1 MAGVAVGLAL
11 GAGGV
16 VGGAFHTGVL
26 AALDEA
32 TGWDARDAELIVGTS
47 AGSIMGAI
55 LRAGLSPADQF
66 AHAVDR
72 PLSHEGRIIAARLTG
87 MTDLP
92 PRPRGGWVARPAS
105 PPMVAASLR
114 SPWPPRPGKALA
126 GMLPP
131 GTISTEPI
139 GARIRALFD
148 GARWPDDPLWV
159 CAVRMGDGRR
169 IVFGRDVDDADVGTA
184 VEASS
189 AVPGFLTP
197 VRHGDNTYVDGG
209 AHSPSNADLLAGLG
223 FDLVVVVSAM
233 SATWRAGWR
242 ALRPSPTVGNRVIA
256 GMTLD
261 REVRA
266 IRASGTSVL
275 VIQPTDSDLAVMG
288 TNWMD
293 RSRRKAVAEQ
303 AKASTLRRLGHPS
316 VVDLAALL
324 PRRARGPR

>member
-1 MAGVAVGLAL
+1 MAVGLAL

-26 AALDEA
+26 AALSEA
-32 TGWDARDAELIVGTS
+32 TGWDARAAELIVGTS
-47 AGSIMGAI
+47 AGAVMGAV
-55 LRAGLSPADQF
+55 LRAGLSPPDQF

-72 PLSHEGRIIAARLTG
+72 PLSAEGRLIAARLSG
-87 MTDLP
+87 MADLP
-92 PRPRGGWVARPAS
+92 ARSRGGWVPRPAS

-126 GMLPP
+126 GLLPP
-131 GTISTEPI
+131 GTISTEHI
-139 GARIRALFD
+139 GTTMRALYD

-169 IVFGRDVDDADVGTA
+169 VVFGRDVDDAEIGTA

-197 VRHGDNTYVDGG
+197 VRHGGHTYVDGG
-209 AHSPSNADLLAGLG
+209 AHSPTNADLLAGLG
-223 FDLVVVVSAM
+223 FDVVVVVSAM
-233 SATWRAGWR
+233 SATLRSGWR

-266 IRASGTSVL
+266 IRASGTPVL
-275 VIQPTDSDLAVMG
+275 VVQPTDSDLAVMG
-288 TNWMD
+288 SNWMD
-293 RSRRKAVAEQ
+293 RSRRRPVAEQ
-303 AKASTLRRLGHPS
+303 AKASTLRRLTHPS

-324 PRRARGPR
+324 PRSRPSWR